1 MTRPFPQR
9 ILPHSPPG
17 SLLKRVGAS
26 IVAAARKDVADHDPG
41 YLALV
46 RQCPCLKCG
55 MEPSE
60 AAHVRFASA
69 AFGKASG
76 LGKKPSDRWSLSLC
90 ADCHRL
96 ARDAQHNR
104 NEQEF
109 WHALGINP
117 LICCAELYAQ
127 RNDLVAMRA
136 VVFVTIAQR
145 RKL

>member
-1 MTRPFPQR
+1 MKLDRPR
-9 ILPHSPPG
+9 RLTPPAAPG
-17 SLLKRVGAS
+17 ALLKRF
-26 IVAAARKDVADHDPG
+26 AAPAPRPRKAEAERDPA

-46 RQCPCLKCG
+46 RQCPCLCCG

-60 AAHVRFASA
+60 AAHIRFASA

-76 LGKKPSDRWSLSLC
+76 LGKKPEDRWTLSLC
-90 ADCHRL
+90 AGCHRL

-117 LICCAELYAQ
+117 LITAERLYAQ
-127 RNDLVAMRA
+127 AGDLVAMRA
-136 VVFVTIAQR
+136 VIFSTIAGR
-145 RKL
+145 STT